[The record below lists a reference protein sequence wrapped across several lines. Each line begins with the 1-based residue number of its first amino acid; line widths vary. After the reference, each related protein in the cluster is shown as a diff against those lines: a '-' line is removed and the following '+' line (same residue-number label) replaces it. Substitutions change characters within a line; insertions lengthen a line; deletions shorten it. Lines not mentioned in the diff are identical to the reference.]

1 MKIGVEHAAC
11 GEAFNDAQFLNPQQN
26 QRRPDIIE
34 KLNRDEQNPERD
46 FVLLT
51 PSRES
56 NTIMSDKHFS
66 SKPVIFC
73 SAFDSFAP
81 ASSFCQPASSMSLA
95 PPRLRSVKRCWLA
108 FETDALQNCLTH
120 RV

>member
-56 NTIMSDKHFS
+56 NAIMSDKHFRLIIADRNRLNQHS
-66 SKPVIFC
+66 HMKPFLFFSLVLFPI
-73 SAFDSFAP
+73 SVFA
-81 ASSFCQPASSMSLA
+81 
-95 PPRLRSVKRCWLA
+95 
-108 FETDALQNCLTH
+108 ED
-120 RV
+120 

>member
-11 GEAFNDAQFLNPQQN
+11 GETFNDAQFLNPQQN

-51 PSRES
+51 PSRER
-56 NTIMSDKHFS
+56 NTIMSNKH
-66 SKPVIFC
+66 
-73 SAFDSFAP
+73 
-81 ASSFCQPASSMSLA
+81 SL
-95 PPRLRSVKRCWLA
+95 
-108 FETDALQNCLTH
+108 LTSDF
-120 RV
+120 